1 MDFKVLQKW
10 NKTAA
15 IVHGLATVV
24 SFILLSTT
32 SQENRLITMSRLEY
46 NDDGP
51 PPTSKVDLP
60 VRLVQSGET
69 DLRMYVV
76 GFFAITA
83 VAHWL
88 YATDFFGRGWYSA
101 AIFGYG
107 WNPYRWFEYSL
118 SAGLMTYLILIIS
131 GTKEQVSAVSAAL
144 ITPSLMLSGLTT
156 ERALDQNALH
166 AWSVKGG
173 PKPRIDPVV
182 VWANILPA
190 WLLFFTKWYVILSNY
205 SKISKEAKEASRP
218 VDPSVSFVVRSM
230 FIFFALFGLIMSY
243 QTYRWAT
250 SRVGRPEP
258 SFVAYEKAYIVLSA
272 LAKLVLAGAVVYA
285 VKD

>member
-1 MDFKVLQKW
+1 MDLKVLQNW

-15 IVHGLATVV
+15 IFHGLATVI
-24 SFILLSTT
+24 SFVVLSST
-32 SQENRLITMSRLEY
+32 NRESRIVNMSRLEY
-46 NDDGP
+46 DDSGP
-51 PPTSKVDLP
+51 PPTSKIDLP
-60 VRLVQSGET
+60 VRLVDSSEV
-69 DLRMYVV
+69 DVRLYVV

-83 VAHWL
+83 LAHWL
-88 YATDFFGRGWYSA
+88 YSTDFVGRGWYSA

-166 AWSVKGG
+166 AWSIKGG
-173 PKPRIDPVV
+173 PKPSIDPVV

-205 SKISKEAKEASRP
+205 SKISKEAKEADRA

-243 QTYRWAT
+243 QTYRWTT

-272 LAKLVLAGAVVYA
+272 VAKLLLAGAVVYA